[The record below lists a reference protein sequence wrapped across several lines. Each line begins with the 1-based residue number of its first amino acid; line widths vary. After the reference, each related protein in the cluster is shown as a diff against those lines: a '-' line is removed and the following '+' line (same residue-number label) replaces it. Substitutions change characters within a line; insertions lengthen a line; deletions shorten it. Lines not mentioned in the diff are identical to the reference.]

1 MNTNRLRIALM
12 GLAGAVAGFT
22 VQACTPQPL
31 PECSV
36 TITSAALG
44 LAPYYV
50 VLTKESATGTCGDI
64 DHLKVG
70 LQRFRTKASG
80 GSFTVA
86 VKASPVVDP
95 YLGYTFSENVDD
107 SNDCANEED
116 CQGADDPSASCVNLR
131 SDGGIELN
139 DGSPVVPVDADV
151 GEVSFD
157 PGDGGTETF
166 EVELANECGAVPDSI
181 SRVDPADPDGKNL
194 NAIGNMPQ
202 FPTAGVCPVTNFTG
216 GVQNFQAED
225 LTLVGGATTTLPA
238 VTYRLEFEN
247 FNVISTTKVPGTAF
261 TSTIKYTEGACTATF
276 KALGFW
282 PEVHC
287 EADSDCDPT
296 ADLDA
301 GRLLGSG
308 LNPDFKSKCDT
319 VREVCVP
326 GVDVTTLK

>member
-1 MNTNRLRIALM
+1 MNSNRLRIALL

-36 TITSAALG
+36 TITAAGLG
-44 LAPYYV
+44 LSPYYV
-50 VLTKESATGTCGDI
+50 ALTKESATGPCGDI
-64 DHLKVG
+64 DHMYIG

-86 VKASPVVDP
+86 AKASPIVDP
-95 YLGYTFSENVDD
+95 YLGYVFSENVDD
-107 SNDCANEED
+107 SNDCANEDD
-116 CQGADDPSASCVNLR
+116 CQGAADPTASCVNLLA
-131 SDGGIELN
+131 DGGVELN
-139 DGSPVVPVDADV
+139 DGTPVDPDTGTV
-151 GEVSFD
+151 TYD
-157 PGDGGTETF
+157 PGDGGTESF
-166 EVELANECGAVPDSI
+166 DVDLANECGEVPESI
-181 SRVDPADPDGKNL
+181 ARVDPSDPDGKKL
-194 NAIGNMPQ
+194 NAIGEMPQ
-202 FPTAGVCPVTNFTG
+202 FPTNGVCTVSNFTG

-225 LTLVGGATTTLPA
+225 LTLVDGTMKTLDAATFK
-238 VTYRLEFEN
+238 VEFEN
-247 FNVISTTKVPGTAF
+247 FNIITTTKVPGTAF
-261 TSTIKYTEGACTATF
+261 TSTIKYTEGTCSATF

-287 EADSDCDPT
+287 TADLDCDPN

-326 GVDVTTLK
+326 GVDLTTLK